1 MRSDSLWHSSVP
13 SINDTPVLHGVWWFM
28 AQFCPQ
34 SLYHWHTCATNTSV
48 RLYLLTCT
56 AWGLM
61 VFGTVLSPISHKPV
75 RQYLP
80 TCTVLGLMLRG
91 TFLSPV
97 VSPVSVSST
106 HLSQCICLPVLY
118 EVWWYVAQFC
128 PLYQWHTCQT
138 VPASLHCMSSDGVLH
153 SSVSCTTNTSVRLY
167 LFTCTAWG
175 LMVFG
180 TVLSPVSLTRLWD
193 STCLPVLC

>member
-1 MRSDSLWHSSVP
+1 MYCMRSVDLWYSSV
-13 SINDTPVLHGVWWFM
+13 SCITDTPI
-28 AQFCPQ
+28 
-34 SLYHWHTCATNTSV
+34 S
-48 RLYLLTCT
+48 LYLLPCT
-56 AWGLM
+56 VWGLM
-61 VFGTVLSPISHKPV
+61 VCGT
-75 RQYLP
+75 
-80 TCTVLGLMLRG
+80 
-91 TFLSPV
+91 V

-118 EVWWYVAQFC
+118 EVWWFVAQLC
-128 PLYQWHTCQT
+128 HLSLYHWQTCETIPASLYCIRSDGMWHTCQT
-138 VPASLHCMSSDGVLH
+138 VPASLHYMSSDGVLH